1 MTYVEAA
8 AAPLRKTGQ
17 IKLHGK
23 DAFEG
28 MRKAGRLV
36 AECLDM
42 LVEHVKPGVT
52 TEALDKLVL
61 EFGFDHGA
69 LPATLMYRGYKK
81 ASCTSINHVV
91 CHGIPGDKPM
101 KEGDIVNI
109 DVTLILNGWHG
120 DSSRMYAVGEI
131 PRRAERLIDVTY
143 DAMMRGIAVIRPGAT
158 TGDIG
163 NAIQT
168 FVEAQHM
175 SVVRDFCGHGLGK
188 LFHDEPNIVHVGRPG
203 EGIVLRPGMFFTVE
217 PMINLGRPHVKVLSD
232 GWTAVTRD
240 RSLSAQFEH
249 TIGVTAT
256 GCRDLH
262 DLAQRPRQAA
272 LPDLNAFCHG
282 AIANAPGTPH
292 PCRASAACSVRMPRT
307 LKHETRKSEE
317 NGGPTEGPPHY
328 LGHRERLRDRFLDGG
343 PDAVTEYELLELVL
357 FRAIPR
363 RDVKPLAKALIA
375 KFGSFAEV
383 VSAPRPRL
391 REIEGLGE
399 AAIAEIK
406 IVQAAA
412 SRLARGEVEE
422 ADGAVVL
429 VGGARLLPHHDGL
442 RRQGAV
448 PRAVPRQAQPGD
460 RRRGAANRHRG
471 PHAGLSAR
479 SDQARAGIVRDR
491 DHPGA
496 QPSQSGDPTPIA
508 APTSR

>member
-42 LVEHVKPGVT
+42 LGPHVQPGVST
-52 TEALDKLVL
+52 DHLDKLVL
-61 EFGFDHGA
+61 EFAFDHDA
-69 LPATLMYRGYKK
+69 MPATLMYRGYKK
-81 ASCTSINHVV
+81 STCTSINHVV
-91 CHGIPGDKPM
+91 CHGIPGDKPL

-131 PRRAERLIDVTY
+131 PRRAERLIEVTY
-143 DAMMRGIAVIRPGAT
+143 DAMMRGIAVIKPGAT

-163 NAIQT
+163 NAIQS

-249 TIGVTAT
+249 AIGVTANGVEIFT
-256 GCRDLH
+256 TSPKGLH
-262 DLAQRPRQAA
+262 KP
-272 LPDLNAFCHG
+272 PY
-282 AIANAPGTPH
+282 
-292 PCRASAACSVRMPRT
+292 RA
-307 LKHETRKSEE
+307 
-317 NGGPTEGPPHY
+317 
-328 LGHRERLRDRFLDGG
+328 
-343 PDAVTEYELLELVL
+343 
-357 FRAIPR
+357 
-363 RDVKPLAKALIA
+363 
-375 KFGSFAEV
+375 
-383 VSAPRPRL
+383 
-391 REIEGLGE
+391 
-399 AAIAEIK
+399 
-406 IVQAAA
+406 
-412 SRLARGEVEE
+412 
-422 ADGAVVL
+422 
-429 VGGARLLPHHDGL
+429 
-442 RRQGAV
+442 
-448 PRAVPRQAQPGD
+448 
-460 RRRGAANRHRG
+460 
-471 PHAGLSAR
+471 
-479 SDQARAGIVRDR
+479 
-491 DHPGA
+491 
-496 QPSQSGDPTPIA
+496 
-508 APTSR
+508 